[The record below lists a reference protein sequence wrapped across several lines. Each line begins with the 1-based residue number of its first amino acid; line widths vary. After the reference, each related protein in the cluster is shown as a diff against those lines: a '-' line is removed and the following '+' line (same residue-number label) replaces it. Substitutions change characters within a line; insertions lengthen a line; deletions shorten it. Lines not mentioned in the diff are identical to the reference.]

1 MGDGLPLKRTS
12 VGTSHFGHTPPVLEL
27 IQPVLCPYSGET
39 SPADATLYYHILSL
53 PCLHFLGEISA
64 VHKGERTVD
73 VLFKDGD
80 RDANVP
86 MHLVKR
92 YMYGDS
98 CDQTLQR
105 EELADMCGMNVARS
119 SRRKG
124 KTYLS
129 PRIWASRVCRLL
141 PHPTIMCLS
150 PIGSSSP
157 APGRRREVGACWLG
171 WWRTPSHCCIDLPVE
186 RLEFVAK
193 RFPFQKKV

>member
-64 VHKGERTVD
+64 IHKGERTVD

-129 PRIWASRVCRLL
+129 ENMGIKSLSFAAPSNDHVPLAYRLIITSSWSTERSGCVLAGVVEDTVSLLYWLACRAS
-141 PHPTIMCLS
+141 
-150 PIGSSSP
+150 
-157 APGRRREVGACWLG
+157 
-171 WWRTPSHCCIDLPVE
+171 
-186 RLEFVAK
+186 
-193 RFPFQKKV
+193 